1 MEKDELRSQIR
12 LGGAIDPGDSLL
24 VMSAL
29 FVWMSSR
36 LPGTVSAFLAMP
48 NEIDLVPLFA
58 RLPGWRWVLPRVEE
72 EGSLTFRDRGVE
84 KEMHRFGMEQP
95 VDQGPIIPL
104 NEIDVFLT
112 PGLAFDETGGRLG
125 QGGGFYDRVLAE
137 RRTDASVI
145 GVTVE
150 ERVVGR
156 VPMFANDQRVG
167 WLATQ
172 KGVREC
178 SPSR

>member
-1 MEKDELRSQIR
+1 MSNEVD
-12 LGGAIDPGDSLL
+12 LG
-24 VMSAL
+24 
-29 FVWMSSR
+29 
-36 LPGTVSAFLAMP
+36 
-48 NEIDLVPLFA
+48 PLFD

-72 EGSLTFRDRGVE
+72 EGSLTFRDREVARE
-84 KEMHRFGMEQP
+84 RHRFGMEQP
-95 VDQGPIIPL
+95 ADEGPVIPL
-104 NEIDVFLT
+104 HEIDVFLT

-137 RRTDASVI
+137 RRTDTAAV

-150 ERVVGR
+150 ERVINR
-156 VPMFANDQRVG
+156 VPMLSYDQRVG
-167 WLATQ
+167 WLATE